1 MSAVE
6 EEEEEG
12 MQAQHAGE
20 YVWRGRA
27 QRVDVQGEREVEV
40 EHTHFLFL
48 NFSSKNAEEEGRR
61 VV

>member
-6 EEEEEG
+6 EEEGEG

-48 NFSSKNAEEEGRR
+48 NFSSIFAIY
-61 VV
+61 